1 MLLLQFFF
9 SFSSAHFGSRNNAA
23 MAPVK
28 ATGAVVAAVSL
39 AVLSYLLCSH
49 RSQRWAP
56 PKKKR
61 DGRGKSGLVGAIGN
75 TPLIRI
81 NSLSDATGCE
91 ILGKCEF
98 LNPGGSVKDRVA
110 VKIIEEA
117 LESGKLIRGGVV
129 TEGSAGSTA
138 ISLATVAPAYGCKC
152 HVVIPDDVAIEKSQI
167 LEALGATVER
177 VRPVSITHKDHYVNI
192 ARRRATEA
200 NELASKSGIHEQT
213 DGIQLEHVNG
223 YHCHGETLS
232 SSPLRNHKGGFFAD
246 QFENLANFRAH
257 YEGTGPE
264 IWEQTGGNIDAFVAA
279 AGTGGTLAGVSRF
292 LQEKNQKVKCFLI
305 DPPGSGLF
313 NKVTRGVMYTKEE
326 AEGRRLKNPFDTVT
340 EGIGINRLT
349 ENFKM
354 GNLDGAFRGTDLE
367 AVEMSRFLLKNDGLF
382 LGSSSAMNCVGA
394 VRAAQS
400 IGPGHTIVTILCDN
414 GMRHLSKFY
423 DDEYLDHYALRPRAV
438 GLEFLGINRRTIDK
452 FYP

>member
-1 MLLLQFFF
+1 
-9 SFSSAHFGSRNNAA
+9 
-23 MAPVK
+23 MAPVRT
-28 ATGAVVAAVSL
+28 TGAIVAAAAISM
-39 AVLSYLLCSH
+39 AVLSYLFSSKKPNL
-49 RSQRWAP
+49 ALL
-56 PKKKR
+56 KKKKKKPR
-61 DGRGKSGLVGAIGN
+61 NGLIDAIGN

-117 LESGKLIRGGVV
+117 LESGKLAQGGVV

-152 HVVIPDDVAIEKSQI
+152 HVVIPDDAAIEKSQI
-167 LEALGATVER
+167 IESLGATVER
-177 VRPVSITHKDHYVNI
+177 VRPVSITHRDHFVNI
-192 ARRRATEA
+192 ARRRALEA
-200 NELASKSGIHEQT
+200 NEAASKHRKADQMNGESLEQT
-213 DGIQLEHVNG
+213 IDCTTG
-223 YHCHGETLS
+223 GEKQSLAL
-232 SSPLRNHKGGFFAD
+232 PHNCKGGFFAD

-264 IWEQTGGNIDAFVAA
+264 IWDQTGGSLDAFVAA
-279 AGTGGTLAGVSRF
+279 AGTGGTVAGVSRF
-292 LQEKNQKVKCFLI
+292 LQEKNPNIKCFLI

-313 NKVTRGVMYTKEE
+313 NKVTRGVMYTREE
-326 AEGRRLKNPFDTVT
+326 AEGQRLKNPFDTIT

-349 ENFKM
+349 QNFMMAK
-354 GNLDGAFRGTDLE
+354 LDGAVRGTDLE

-394 VRAAQS
+394 VRVAQS
-400 IGPGHTIVTILCDN
+400 IGPGHTIVTILCDS
-414 GMRHLSKFY
+414 GMRHLSKFCNA
-423 DDEYLDHYALRPRAV
+423 EYLSQHGLTPKAI
-438 GLEFLGINRRTIDK
+438 GLEFLGIR
-452 FYP
+452 